1 MANFFK
7 KKEQRKSRKTVL
19 HEEAKK
25 ILATVEEKVDD
36 VSSANEVAER
46 TLKEAQDFI
55 TANSEANKISEL
67 SPEKKERATELLRT
81 VAKLLIDNDK
91 IPDEAAGEFVKN
103 LIQNDSKVVGV
114 AVAEEASFIPDDQL
128 KEIIDIPEVGV
139 KDAERIITG
148 INNTETRNE
157 VQEELDLAKL
167 RELYK
172 TCENISKDSEF
183 ITKLSKIQSEN
194 IGSQK
199 IDEMIKKVV
208 AKRVAVYYAKL
219 KAVTV
224 NRYTDVLSPVQML
237 ECDLTEMSK
246 QEYKNL
252 KIDEDQKREFDSK
265 TCKMMIID
273 KLADNIVTQYTSQPA
288 EDRVLLVP
296 ESPAIRSFTRED
308 EDELVEQIRIKC
320 ENKNNLLKNYQLQN
334 IRNQIHG
341 YKKTEEVESLSTSL
355 ETISNPD
362 LRRKCA
368 SDFEQ
373 ILSTFKCFSDK
384 DQEKMMDLLVTMSE
398 KVAEKV
404 ESIQEKNQDID
415 NKNHNKFGSLDD
427 NDDGR

>member
-36 VSSANEVAER
+36 VSSANEVAEQ

-148 INNTETRNE
+148 INNMETRNE

-167 RELYK
+167 EEMYED
-172 TCENISKDSEF
+172 CENISKDSDF
-183 ITKLSKIQSEN
+183 ITKISKIQNDN
-194 IGSQK
+194 IGSKK

-224 NRYTDVLSPVQML
+224 NRYT
-237 ECDLTEMSK
+237 
-246 QEYKNL
+246 
-252 KIDEDQKREFDSK
+252 
-265 TCKMMIID
+265 
-273 KLADNIVTQYTSQPA
+273 VTKGCYG
-288 EDRVLLVP
+288 
-296 ESPAIRSFTRED
+296 
-308 EDELVEQIRIKC
+308 K
-320 ENKNNLLKNYQLQN
+320 
-334 IRNQIHG
+334 
-341 YKKTEEVESLSTSL
+341 
-355 ETISNPD
+355 
-362 LRRKCA
+362 
-368 SDFEQ
+368 
-373 ILSTFKCFSDK
+373 
-384 DQEKMMDLLVTMSE
+384 
-398 KVAEKV
+398 
-404 ESIQEKNQDID
+404 
-415 NKNHNKFGSLDD
+415 
-427 NDDGR
+427 